1 MARTTITLTAL
12 AGVLAGALGWAVID
26 RPSAALPEAD
36 LRAVVESVVTAKLAD
51 ALPAPQVL
59 SPPPLDAGFLNPMI
73 EDYLMQNPT
82 VLRRMVAN
90 LEATERT
97 EAMAKAEEGLAANAD
112 LIYNAPN
119 QVVLGNPDGDVTLV
133 EFFDYNCGYCRK
145 AMPDLVTLM
154 AEDPNLRVI
163 LKELPIL
170 SDDSVDA
177 ARIGVLVAESDADY
191 WTFHEALYTARGKV
205 TKDTAIAAARGL
217 GLSPVDLELRMKD
230 ESVATVL
237 QDSYKVAQ
245 ALGISGT
252 PAYIIGNEIIPGAIG
267 VDALRERIAN
277 MRECGKAQCV

>member
-26 RPSAALPEAD
+26 RPAAALPEAE

-59 SPPPLDAGFLNPMI
+59 SPPPLDASFLNPMI

>member
-26 RPSAALPEAD
+26 RPAAALPEAE

-59 SPPPLDAGFLNPMI
+59 SPPPLDASFFNPMI